1 MISCTGNGTPPTMLV
16 LRTALIPIWLLTLC
30 SLSHASERAP
40 CFDFSKK
47 NTKLLAPAPYSFP
60 EIGRESRDL
69 GTDPATGLDWAKV
82 SGVVKLPIDQVNNK
96 LLDQMTT
103 RNPKTTTIKTES
115 LPSNGALTRT
125 RVAIR
130 VKPVFFITLEWEEEW
145 AHSLLEGTP
154 EAPKEILIAY
164 QKTKGTSHI
173 RHFCGNI
180 LLKSLGPSTT
190 GVFLHEQI
198 DADQRDPD
206 DVADGLLGT
215 LKTLRQ

>member
-1 MISCTGNGTPPTMLV
+1 MVML
-16 LRTALIPIWLLTLC
+16 RIALIPIWLFALTGTG
-30 SLSHASERAP
+30 HATEPGQLTDRPP

-47 NTKLLAPAPYSFP
+47 STRILSPSPYSYP
-60 EIGRESRDL
+60 EIGRESREL
-69 GTDPATGLDWAKV
+69 GTDAKTGLDWARV
-82 SGVVKLPIDQVNNK
+82 AGMVKLPIEKVNTK

-103 RNPKTTTIKTES
+103 RNPKTTTITTES
-115 LPSNGALTRT
+115 LTPNGALTRT

-145 AHSLLEGTP
+145 AHTLIEGTP
-154 EAPKEILIAY
+154 EAPKEILISY

-180 LLKSLGPSTT
+180 LLKALSPTTT
-190 GVFLHEQI
+190 GVFLYEQI

-206 DVADGLLGT
+206 EVADGLLGT
-215 LKTLRQ
+215 LKTLRP

>member
-1 MISCTGNGTPPTMLV
+1 MVV
-16 LRTALIPIWLLTLC
+16 LRIALVPIWLLTL
-30 SLSHASERAP
+30 SGLSHATERPP

-47 NTKLLAPAPYSFP
+47 ISKLLAPPPYSFP
-60 EIGRESRDL
+60 EIGRESREQ
-69 GTDPATGLDWAKV
+69 GTDSTTGLDWGKV
-82 SGVVKLPIDQVNNK
+82 SGMVKSPIDKVNGK

-103 RNPKTTTIKTES
+103 RNPKITTITTEA
-115 LPSNGALTRT
+115 LPPNGALTRT
-125 RVAIR
+125 RVSVR

-145 AHSLLEGTP
+145 AHTLLEGTP
-154 EAPKEILIAY
+154 ESPKEILISY

-180 LLKSLGPSTT
+180 LLKSLGPATT

-215 LKTLRQ
+215 LKILRQ